1 MGIKNKN
8 GERII
13 IGISEVHEAELNNQ
27 EYYIQLNEE
36 YSTPFDEENENIL
49 EWAQKDRKSRDY
61 LNDKY
66 GESAWNI
73 HRFMELCRSEK
84 ISESFFRQLVRQ
96 EMDKCFKNLQ
106 KEEPS
111 K

>member
-1 MGIKNKN
+1 MEIKNKN
-8 GERII
+8 GERIN
-13 IGISEVHEAELNNQ
+13 IGISEVHEAELNNK

-36 YSTPFDEENENIL
+36 YATNFDESKETIL
-49 EWAQKDRKSRDY
+49 EWAKRDKKSRDY
-61 LNDKY
+61 LIDTY

-96 EMDKCFKNLQ
+96 EMDKCFKGLQ
-106 KEEPS
+106 KESPN
-111 K
+111 